1 MSAITESERVIADL
15 LTARTGQELSG
26 SRAWRI
32 STALS
37 GLFRERGISNIDQL
51 VCLLDSPDKAVL
63 SQQVVEA
70 LLNNETYFFRDR
82 AMFDQLAGTVLPRIA
97 ERKAD
102 TRRLSI
108 LCAGCSTGQE
118 ALSLAMIFLSQRA
131 AWKDWAIEITGID
144 ISQSA
149 INAARAAVYSQFE
162 IQRGLSVAQM
172 LEHFTETPTGWEA
185 SDELRAMTQFR
196 VHNLLQPLSGGPYD
210 LILCRNVLL
219 YFDNIARRSI
229 LTRLVQRLD
238 RNGWLMLGAG
248 ETVTSDQAPL
258 KAVRGAINLYRQS
271 ETDLAVETV

>member
-219 YFDNIARRSI
+219 YFDDIARRSI

-258 KAVRGAINLYRQS
+258 KAVRGAINLYRQR
-271 ETDLAVETV
+271 ETDLAAETV